1 MGEGLM
7 ALAPDVLCLQEA
19 FYCPDAGADT
29 AAYLAD
35 LLGLRKEVLTARC
48 KTRTFEEGA
57 PMSCSNL
64 AILTK
69 AAVERSEDVKLVA
82 HEADPG
88 RWAMGVTL
96 HLNGVTLTVIN
107 THLTHLRDQA
117 GRTVRSAQAGQLTE
131 LCRDALSDVIVL
143 CGDLNATWES
153 DALSG
158 LRELNWQ
165 IADVETPGGTW
176 LGARAKAG
184 GEPQRRIDHIQVR
197 APRHPSVRVKRRF
210 PAMNTPVGPAGE
222 YPSDHAALVTDVAL
236 DPLQS
241 GTV

>member
-1 MGEGLM
+1 MGEGLK

-48 KTRTFEEGA
+48 KTRTFEEGT

-69 AAVERSEDVKLVA
+69 VEVERSENVKLVA
-82 HEADPG
+82 HEADPD
-88 RWAMGVTL
+88 RWAMRVKL
-96 HLNGVTLTVIN
+96 HLNGVTLSVIN
-107 THLTHLRDQA
+107 THLTHVKGQT
-117 GRTVRSAQAGQLTE
+117 GRMVRSAQAGQIAE
-131 LCRDALSDVIVL
+131 LCRDALSDAVVL

-153 DALSG
+153 DELYS

-176 LGARAKAG
+176 LGAPTKAG
-184 GEPQRRIDHIQVR
+184 GEQQRRIDNIQVW

-210 PAMNTPVGPAGE
+210 PAMKSSVGPAGE